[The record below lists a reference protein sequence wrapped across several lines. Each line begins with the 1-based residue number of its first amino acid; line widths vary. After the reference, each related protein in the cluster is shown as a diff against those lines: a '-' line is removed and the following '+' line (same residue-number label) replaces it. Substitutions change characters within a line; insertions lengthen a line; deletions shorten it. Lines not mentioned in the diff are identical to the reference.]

1 MNGDRTTGDLD
12 IICGILNP
20 VTIWAR
26 LFWEII
32 LPEAMPPGKKSLTDR
47 QAELALPHGPGV
59 YRANGFRKAAIVRY
73 RPGIEILTEP
83 LPRGLRFLGQ
93 RLIRLSHVLES
104 WVSADTIDLADHPA
118 QH

>member
-1 MNGDRTTGDLD
+1 MNGDRTTGNLD
-12 IICGILNP
+12 ITCGILNP

-26 LFWEII
+26 LFREI
-32 LPEAMPPGKKSLTDR
+32 LPEVMPPSKKSLTDR
-47 QAELALPHGPGV
+47 QAELTLPHGSGV

-73 RPGIEILTEP
+73 RPRIEVLAEP

-104 WVSADTIDLADHPA
+104 GVSADAIDLADHPS